1 MTIARRREELKNA
14 IGGDRLAKLNARL
27 DDLLIELTRMEIIY
41 RVSNSR
47 LNKIR
52 ENDLLRLAEEQKN
65 LKRQLDEAVS
75 RQVELVVQL
84 PLIRSNSE
92 SMTEPR
98 LTVIE

>member
-1 MTIARRREELKNA
+1 M
-14 IGGDRLAKLNARL
+14 
-27 DDLLIELTRMEIIY
+27 
-41 RVSNSR
+41 SNSC

-65 LKRQLDEAVS
+65 LKRQLYEAVS
-75 RQVELVVQL
+75 RQVELAVQL

>member
-1 MTIARRREELKNA
+1 M
-14 IGGDRLAKLNARL
+14 
-27 DDLLIELTRMEIIY
+27 
-41 RVSNSR
+41 SNSC

-65 LKRQLDEAVS
+65 LKRQLYEAVS
-75 RQVELVVQL
+75 RQAELVVQL

-92 SMTEPR
+92 SMTEPQ